1 MSQPRD
7 LYSEYLRLD
16 RLLDA
21 QAPWSNVGGRPAHD
35 EMLFI
40 IFHQTYELWFRQISY
55 ELADIQQRFSAS
67 VVDDRDMQ
75 PILARLDRIAAIWRL
90 LVRQLDVLETMAPQD
105 FLDFREALRSASGFQ
120 SWQFREIEARL
131 GLRRQD
137 RIPVFHGHFDDS
149 LSAEHK
155 AGIARAEHCPSLY
168 EQIDGWLS
176 RTPFV
181 ERGGYRFWESY
192 RAAVEQMLDTKAA
205 AARASL
211 MGAALQAELEA
222 IDRGRHKFHLI
233 FDAEQHAKGVEE
245 GLWRMSWRGLQA
257 ALLIT
262 LYRQEPVLQM
272 PARLLSVIMDVDE
285 LLTLWRYRH
294 ALIVQRMMG
303 TAIGTAGSAGYGY
316 LMATLE
322 KHRIFSDLYGL
333 ATYLIPSHALPP
345 LPEGLRTEMG
355 YRYHAAG
362 PPVAGPPVAGPHP
375 AGNG

>member
-1 MSQPRD
+1 MSAPQD

-21 QAPWSNVGGRPAHD
+21 QQPWSNIDGRPAHD

-40 IFHQTYELWFRQISY
+40 IFHQTYELWFRQVLF
-55 ELADIQQRFSAS
+55 ELDDIQQRFSAS
-67 VVDDRDMQ
+67 VMDDRDMQ
-75 PILARLDRIAAIWRL
+75 PILARLDRVAAIWRL

-120 SWQFREIEARL
+120 SWQFRLIEARL

-137 RIPVFHGHFDDS
+137 RLPVFHGHFDDA

-155 AGIARAEHCPSLY
+155 QLIAQAEGGPSLY
-168 EQIDGWLS
+168 DQIDGWLA

-181 ERGGYRFWESY
+181 DRGGYRFWEAY
-192 RAAVEQMLDTKAA
+192 RAAVEQMLDGKAA
-205 AARASL
+205 AARQALSGDAL
-211 MGAALQAELEA
+211 EGELAAIE
-222 IDRGRHKFHLI
+222 RGRRKFQVI
-233 FDAEQHAKGVEE
+233 FDQEQHAKGVEE

-262 LYRQEPVLQM
+262 SYRQEPVLQM

-303 TAIGTAGSAGYGY
+303 NAIGTAGSAGYGY
-316 LMATLE
+316 LLGTLE
-322 KHRIFSDLYGL
+322 KHRIFTDLYGL

-345 LPEGLRTEMG
+345 LPEGLRSEMG
-355 YRYHAAG
+355 YRYHEDER
-362 PPVAGPPVAGPHP
+362 
-375 AGNG
+375 

>member
-1 MSQPRD
+1 MTQPRD

-16 RLLDA
+16 QLLQA
-21 QAPWSNVGGRPAHD
+21 QAPWSNVAGQPAHD

-40 IFHQTYELWFRQISY
+40 IFHQTYELWFRQILF
-55 ELADIQQRFSAS
+55 ELDDIQQRFSAS

-105 FLDFREALRSASGFQ
+105 FLDFRESLRSASGFQ
-120 SWQFREIEARL
+120 SWQFRLIEARL
-131 GLRRQD
+131 GLRRAD
-137 RIPVFHGHFDDS
+137 RIPVFHGHFDDA
-149 LSAEHK
+149 LDTGHKQRIAQAE
-155 AGIARAEHCPSLY
+155 GSPSLY

-181 ERGGYRFWESY
+181 DRRDYRFWEAY
-192 RAAVEQMLDTKAA
+192 RAAVEQTLDAKAA
-205 AARASL
+205 AAQQAL
-211 MGAALQAELEA
+211 TGAALAAELEA
-222 IDRGRHKFHLI
+222 IDRGRRKFHLI
-233 FDAEQHAKGVEE
+233 FDEEQHDKGVEE
-245 GLWRMSWRGLQA
+245 GLWRMSWRALQA

-262 LYRQEPVLQM
+262 LYRQEPMLQM
-272 PARLLSVIMDVDE
+272 PARLLSVLMDVDE

-345 LPEGLRTEMG
+345 LPAGLRSEMS
-355 YRYHAAG
+355 YRYSSA
-362 PPVAGPPVAGPHP
+362 P
-375 AGNG
+375 

>member
-1 MSQPRD
+1 MAQQD

-21 QAPWSNVGGRPAHD
+21 QAPWSNLGGRPAHD

-40 IFHQTYELWFRQISY
+40 IFHQTYELWFRQILF
-55 ELADIQQRFSAS
+55 ELDDIQQRFSAS
-67 VVDDRDMQ
+67 VVDERDMQ
-75 PILARLDRIAAIWRL
+75 PILARLDRVAAIWRL

-120 SWQFREIEARL
+120 SWQFRLIEARL
-131 GLRRQD
+131 GLRRVD
-137 RIPVFHGHFDDS
+137 RIPVFHGHFDAT
-149 LSAEHK
+149 LGEEHRQR
-155 AGIARAEHCPSLY
+155 IARAEGSPNLY
-168 EQIDGWLS
+168 DQIDGWLA

-181 ERGGYRFWESY
+181 DRGDYRFWESY
-192 RAAVEQMLDTKAA
+192 RAAVEQMLDGKAA
-205 AARASL
+205 AARQGLS
-211 MGAALQAELEA
+211 GPALVAELEA
-222 IDRGRHKFHLI
+222 IERGRRKFHVI
-233 FDAEQHAKGVEE
+233 FDEEQHARGVEE

-322 KHRIFSDLYGL
+322 RHRIFNDLYGL

-345 LPEGLRTEMG
+345 LPAALRSDMG
-355 YRYHAAG
+355 YRYLANNAG
-362 PPVAGPPVAGPHP
+362 
-375 AGNG
+375 

>member
-1 MSQPRD
+1 MAWYAASMVQPQD
-7 LYSEYLRLD
+7 LYSEYLCLD
-16 RLLDA
+16 QLLDA
-21 QAPWSNVGGRPAHD
+21 QRPWSDLGGRPAHD

-40 IFHQTYELWFRQISY
+40 IFHQTYELWFRQISF
-55 ELADIQQRFSAS
+55 ELDDIQQRFSTS

-120 SWQFREIEARL
+120 SWQFRLIEARL

-137 RIPVFHGHFDDS
+137 RIPVFHGHFDDA
-149 LSAEHK
+149 LDPGHK
-155 AGIARAEHCPSLY
+155 GLIARAEQAPSLY
-168 EQIDGWLS
+168 DQIDGWLA

-181 ERGGYRFWESY
+181 ERGGYRFWDSY
-192 RAAVEQMLDTKAA
+192 RAAVEHVLDGKAA
-205 AARASL
+205 GVRQ
-211 MGAALQAELEA
+211 ALSGEALAAELSA
-222 IDRGRHKFHLI
+222 IERARRKFHLI
-233 FDAEQHAKGVEE
+233 FDEEQHAKGVEE

-316 LMATLE
+316 LMSTVE

-333 ATYLIPSHALPP
+333 ATYLIPSAALPP
-345 LPEGLRTEMG
+345 LPESLRSEMG
-355 YRYHAAG
+355 YRYHPAD
-362 PPVAGPPVAGPHP
+362 PPVPRAPH
-375 AGNG
+375 G

>member
-1 MSQPRD
+1 MTATRD

-21 QAPWSNVGGRPAHD
+21 QAPWSGQGGEPAHD

-40 IFHQTYELWFRQISY
+40 IFHQTYELWFRQTLF
-55 ELADIQQRFSAS
+55 ELDDIQQRFSAS

-105 FLDFREALRSASGFQ
+105 FLDFRESLRSASGFQ
-120 SWQFREIEARL
+120 SWQFRLIETRL
-131 GLRRQD
+131 GLRRSD
-137 RIPVFHGHFDDS
+137 RIPVFHGQFDDG
-149 LSAEHK
+149 LDAVRRGQIAQAES
-155 AGIARAEHCPSLY
+155 GPSLY
-168 EQIDGWLS
+168 DQIDGWLS

-181 ERGGYRFWESY
+181 DRGDYRFWESY
-192 RAAVEQMLDTKAA
+192 RAAVDQVLDSK
-205 AARASL
+205 ARAAQHSL
-211 MGAALQAELEA
+211 SAKALEAELEA
-222 IDRGRHKFHLI
+222 IDRGRRKFHLI
-233 FDAEQHAKGVEE
+233 FDEPEHAKGVEE

-262 LYRQEPVLQM
+262 LYRQEPILQM
-272 PARLLSVIMDVDE
+272 PARLLSVLMDVDE
-285 LLTLWRYRH
+285 LLALWRYRH
-294 ALIVQRMMG
+294 ALMVQRMMG
-303 TAIGTAGSAGYGY
+303 TAMGTGGSAGYGY

-345 LPEGLRTEMG
+345 LPESLRSEMG
-355 YRYHAAG
+355 YRYRADNG
-362 PPVAGPPVAGPHP
+362 P
-375 AGNG
+375 